1 MTTPLV
7 NHLHFYCM
15 TDFGITIL
23 LGQASDIPDLNL
35 HIKIYLQKLA
45 EITRYLPDK
54 AQPISLEE
62 CIK

>member
-7 NHLHFYCM
+7 KHLHFYCM
-15 TDFGITIL
+15 TDFGDTIL
-23 LGQASDIPDLNL
+23 LGQESDIPDLNL

-45 EITRYLPDK
+45 EISRYLPNK
-54 AQPISLEE
+54 AQPIYLEE

>member
-1 MTTPLV
+1 MTTPIV
-7 NHLHFYCM
+7 NHLHFYGM
-15 TDFGITIL
+15 KEFGNTIL

-45 EITRYLPDK
+45 EITRYLPNK
-54 AQPISLEE
+54 AQPIYLEE